1 MDFAYK
7 MPNQD
12 RAKIFLSSEETN
24 EGDEGLENLPDALQ
38 QILEAFNE
46 NGTSDDFEATIHS
59 AIPDL
64 IESISNP
71 DIDGNERPAVARLVV
86 MLNGDNG
93 PSFDTKEASFDKE
106 SFLPLLMGGLGLAE
120 GAGLGA
126 IAGAA
131 AKKALP
137 FIGRGM
143 AVNALMGGG
152 DQSQGI
158 MNDPSDVY
166 AHVKRWDVQDD
177 AGTLHYAEKIDKEL
191 EALRQQVLAAL
202 NAWSNDD
209 QSPMGEMLKAD
220 WWTKLD
226 AAKNADSI
234 AQLVLLLQSVPEQY
248 HNAIQMMPN
257 SDMGTG
263 GDGLPDQ
270 LPSTNLFSNGPAA
283 EAGGSQPETGDM
295 QGNLIPGALSSVKK
309 ATVEVTI
316 NSPLDFN
323 QIKDIELGLS
333 EWLGDVE
340 SAGSGPNG
348 RELSWNISNPY
359 DVQDAEM
366 KINMFFQTEYP
377 DVDFNVESNTDGATN
392 NEMMISDEDSDWLK
406 SIGDGIK
413 WTKVESNSN
422 MTGLA
427 MPDPYSSPT
436 SGNPDQSNTWI
447 NTKAQE
453 LIGTGM
459 DSASAF
465 AQAAMLFGQQQ
476 GQEQGLAMQ
485 TQSQPLDPT
494 SSIGD
499 TTTEVYQNG
508 QPHNLPSATTAST
521 EMSTIEKEV
530 PMGLEDAEAIPV
542 KDIQNWKDSEGVP
555 LKEGQTYKM
564 TAGYDI
570 PDVVRVIGSYPGGI
584 RLHIENGQGG
594 YEVNV
599 NDLEQRK
606 SNYRFEKMAHALS
619 SNEQLSIIEE
629 GGVARNLDR
638 LNLSHSHYEDEFPN
652 FHSSVE
658 RFLDPTIP
666 LSNTSILEDD
676 SLLFS

>member
-12 RAKIFLSSEETN
+12 RAKIFLSSEEPN

-46 NGTSDDFEATIHS
+46 NGTGDDFEATIHS

-71 DIDGNERPAVARLVV
+71 DVDGNERPAVARLVV

-137 FIGRGM
+137 FVGKGM
-143 AVNALMGGG
+143 AVNMGMNALTGGG

-309 ATVEVTI
+309 GESNWDTQEV
-316 NSPLDFN
+316 DR
-323 QIKDIELGLS
+323 
-333 EWLGDVE
+333 W
-340 SAGSGPNG
+340 
-348 RELSWNISNPY
+348 ISNDEVLYNEFSRARNPQAMKELWAELMGGNEY
-359 DVQDAEM
+359 TQDIDLDQVDWYAIFEDLHAEDDY
-366 KINMFFQTEYP
+366 QTEE
-377 DVDFNVESNTDGATN
+377 DTN
-392 NEMMISDEDSDWLK
+392 FLNDL
-406 SIGDGIK
+406 GIK

-422 MTGLA
+422 MTGLSV
-427 MPDPYSSPT
+427 PDPYSSPT

-485 TQSQPLDPT
+485 TQSQPLDST

-658 RFLDPTIP
+658 RFLDTTIP